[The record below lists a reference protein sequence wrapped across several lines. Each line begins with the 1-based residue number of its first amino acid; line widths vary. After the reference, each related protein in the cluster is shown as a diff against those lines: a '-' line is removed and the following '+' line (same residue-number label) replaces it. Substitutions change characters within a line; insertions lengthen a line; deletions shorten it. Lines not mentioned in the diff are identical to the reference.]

1 MYHSCR
7 WVVLGGRGIPLWRL
21 SGGNSR
27 SKVRRID
34 RVLWHICRLKAL
46 NMHKMDFSV

>member
-1 MYHSCR
+1 MYHRCR

-21 SGGNSR
+21 SRGDSR

-34 RVLWHICRLKAL
+34 RVLRRICRMKAL
-46 NMHKMDFSV
+46 NMHRMDFSA